1 MAMQGLVRRGLAA
14 ALQSGA
20 SRGLAA
26 GQQRAMS
33 GAASYGEEVGK
44 QRRAARAI
52 AIPRRHRSNSDAE
65 PPAHAFR
72 VSARTAARLTPHTHA
87 RSSYVAI
94 FFVVRRSTNE
104 AVEAHHLRDSSYR
117 ARTLPLLDVQG
128 APPRHGAA
136 GEDSRNS
143 SFAARTEC
151 EARGTALTDFA

>member
-72 VSARTAARLTPHTHA
+72 VSARTAARLTLHTHA
-87 RSSYVAI
+87 RSSSSPSSSSSVAAQMKRWKLI
-94 FFVVRRSTNE
+94 TFVTLPIVPGLYLYLMSKGHHHPTEQPVRTRAIRRS
-104 AVEAHHLRDSSYR
+104 
-117 ARTLPLLDVQG
+117 
-128 APPRHGAA
+128 PPRTGCASQRRSI
-136 GEDSRNS
+136 D
-143 SFAARTEC
+143 
-151 EARGTALTDFA
+151 